1 MTDPQLPPPPGAPS
15 PSGSDAPR
23 EAGHTAPAIVP
34 PTESAA
40 PEGTA
45 PGSTGGFPPAPPAY
59 APSPASAPVA
69 PTASPVPPPAGGIPA
84 PYGAAPVPPA
94 LGAVPVSPA
103 SAIPGA
109 PAAPPGA
116 YSVPVG
122 GYAVPS
128 GAYSVP
134 DPTPTRSG
142 VLGSLALVFSLVAAV
157 VAPILGG
164 ISAFEIGRR
173 LPFGISNGR
182 DLSVLT
188 PARDQ
193 VLWAELSFWTGTVFG
208 IAAIVLGII
217 AIRRRQGR
225 GTGIAALVLAVLGVV
240 IFFAVVLVTFA
251 LGGAA
256 GLAVSPA

>member
-1 MTDPQLPPPPGAPS
+1 MTDPQLPPPPDARSTPDGPPS
-15 PSGSDAPR
+15 
-23 EAGHTAPAIVP
+23 
-34 PTESAA
+34 
-40 PEGTA
+40 
-45 PGSTGGFPPAPPAY
+45 APPAY
-59 APSPASAPVA
+59 APAP
-69 PTASPVPPPAGGIPA
+69 S
-84 PYGAAPVPPA
+84 AAPVPPA
-94 LGAVPVSPA
+94 YDAAPVPPAYDAAPVPPPYAAAPVPPSYGATPAPQAYAAAPGAYPTAAPV
-103 SAIPGA
+103 A

-116 YSVPVG
+116 YAVPVG

-134 DPTPTRSG
+134 DAAPQRSG

-173 LPFGISNGR
+173 LPYGVSSGN
-182 DLSVLT
+182 DLSVLS

-208 IAAIVLGII
+208 IAALVLGII

-225 GTGIAALVLAVLGVV
+225 GAGIAALVLAVLGVV
-240 IFFAVVLVTFA
+240 IFSAVVLVTFA
-251 LGGAA
+251 VGGAA
-256 GLAVSPA
+256 GFAGSPA

>member
-1 MTDPQLPPPPGAPS
+1 MTDPQLPPPPGA
-15 PSGSDAPR
+15 R
-23 EAGHTAPAIVP
+23 
-34 PTESAA
+34 
-40 PEGTA
+40 
-45 PGSTGGFPPAPPAY
+45 STPDGPPPAPPAY
-59 APSPASAPVA
+59 APA
-69 PTASPVPPPAGGIPA
+69 PTAAPVPPAYDAAPVPPAYDAAPVPPA
-84 PYGAAPVPPA
+84 YDAAPVPPSYAAAPVPPSYGAAPVPPA
-94 LGAVPVSPA
+94 YAAAPGAYPTAAPV
-103 SAIPGA
+103 A

-116 YSVPVG
+116 YAVPVG

-134 DPTPTRSG
+134 DAAPQRSG

-173 LPFGISNGR
+173 LPYGVSSGN
-182 DLSVLT
+182 DLSVLS

-208 IAAIVLGII
+208 VAALVLGII

-225 GTGIAALVLAVLGVV
+225 GAGIAALVLAVLGVV
-240 IFFAVVLVTFA
+240 IFSAVVLVTFA
-251 LGGAA
+251 VGGAA
-256 GLAVSPA
+256 GFAGSPA

>member
-1 MTDPQLPPPPGAPS
+1 MTDPQLPPPPGA
-15 PSGSDAPR
+15 R
-23 EAGHTAPAIVP
+23 
-34 PTESAA
+34 
-40 PEGTA
+40 
-45 PGSTGGFPPAPPAY
+45 STPDGPPPAPPAY
-59 APSPASAPVA
+59 APA
-69 PTASPVPPPAGGIPA
+69 PT
-84 PYGAAPVPPA
+84 AAPVPPA
-94 LGAVPVSPA
+94 YDAAPVPPAYDAAPVPPSYAAAPVPQAYATAPGAYPTAAPV
-103 SAIPGA
+103 A

-116 YSVPVG
+116 YAVPVG

-134 DPTPTRSG
+134 DAAPQRSG

-173 LPFGISNGR
+173 LPYGVSSGN
-182 DLSVLT
+182 DLSVLS

-208 IAAIVLGII
+208 VAALVLGII

-225 GTGIAALVLAVLGVV
+225 GSGIAALVLAVLGVV
-240 IFFAVVLVTFA
+240 IFSAVVLVTFA
-251 LGGAA
+251 VGGAA
-256 GLAVSPA
+256 GFAGSPA

>member
-1 MTDPQLPPPPGAPS
+1 MTDPQLPPPPGA
-15 PSGSDAPR
+15 R
-23 EAGHTAPAIVP
+23 
-34 PTESAA
+34 
-40 PEGTA
+40 
-45 PGSTGGFPPAPPAY
+45 STPDGPPPAPPAY
-59 APSPASAPVA
+59 APA
-69 PTASPVPPPAGGIPA
+69 PT
-84 PYGAAPVPPA
+84 AAPVPPA
-94 LGAVPVSPA
+94 YDAAPVPPSYAAAPVPPAYAAAPGAYPTAAPV
-103 SAIPGA
+103 A

-116 YSVPVG
+116 YAVPVG

-134 DPTPTRSG
+134 DAAPQRSG

-173 LPFGISNGR
+173 LPNGVSSGN
-182 DLSVLT
+182 DLSVLS

-208 IAAIVLGII
+208 IAALVLGII

-225 GTGIAALVLAVLGVV
+225 GAGIAALVLAVLGVV
-240 IFFAVVLVTFA
+240 IFSAVVLVTFA
-251 LGGAA
+251 VGGAA
-256 GLAVSPA
+256 GFAGSPA